1 MATSQEKTELVE
13 ELKGPHYYR
22 ITVNGYG
29 GETVFAK
36 ISKEAKDF
44 WSVHSKEHSDTDL
57 VQYCIG
63 AEEHTADDIVNG
75 KSDIE
80 FEDIDPTTIPK
91 EALFLHDPKDPESTG
106 APWFEPINEQ
116 FHNNQAEY
124 DGAYMTIE
132 KVSSADYDGEYIE
145 DVIESEGVSEFVER
159 IGEDSDWEIEAQV
172 GISETL
178 DYDGNQ
184 KSYESFDKGDCVFQF
199 HSAEKGTF
207 WEGYL
212 ETPGLFDETK
222 LKVIVG
228 EDAAGND
235 LVWGFVYDGEEV
247 DNEGGG
253 DTNGKGY
260 YAWTWEQEF

>member
-29 GETVFAK
+29 GETVFSS
-36 ISKEAKDF
+36 ISKEAQEY
-44 WSVHSKEHSDTDL
+44 WSEVSDEHGDSSL
-57 VQYCIG
+57 VSYAVNSEEWTPEQIIG
-63 AEEHTADDIVNG
+63 GE
-75 KSDIE
+75 SDIE
-80 FEDIDPTTIPK
+80 FDDIDPATIPRG
-91 EALFLHDPKDPESTG
+91 ALFLHDDDAEVG
-106 APWFEPINEQ
+106 RPWFEPPNEV

-132 KVSSADYDGEYIE
+132 KVSSMDYDATHID
-145 DVIESEGVSEFVER
+145 DVIEGESVGEFIER
-159 IGEDSDWEIEAQV
+159 IGEASDWEIEAQV
-172 GISETL
+172 GISETV
-178 DYDGNQ
+178 DYNGEK
-184 KSYESFDKGDCVFQF
+184 KSYESFEKGSHVFQF

-222 LKVIVG
+222 LKVIVD

-235 LVWGFVYDGEEV
+235 LVWGFTYNGEEV

-260 YAWTWEQEF
+260 YAWTWKQEF

>member
-1 MATSQEKTELVE
+1 MATSKEKTELVE

-29 GETVFAK
+29 GETIFST
-36 ISKEAKDF
+36 ISKEAREF
-44 WSVHSKEHSDTDL
+44 WSEVSDEYGDCAL
-57 VQYCIG
+57 VSYAVNSEEWTPEQIIG
-63 AEEHTADDIVNG
+63 GE
-75 KSDIE
+75 SDID
-80 FEDIDPTTIPK
+80 FEEIDPTTIPR
-91 EALFLHDPKDPESTG
+91 EALFLHDQDNEVG
-106 APWFEPINEQ
+106 RPWFEPPNEK

-132 KVSSADYDGEYIE
+132 KVSSPDYEGTYIE
-145 DVIESEGVSEFVER
+145 DVIEGEGVGEFIDR
-159 IGEDSDWEIEAQV
+159 IGEASDYEIEAQI

-178 DYDGNQ
+178 DYDGQ
-184 KSYESFDKGDCVFQF
+184 KKSYESFEKGSHVFQF

-207 WEGYL
+207 WDGYL

-222 LKVIVG
+222 LKVIVD

-235 LVWGFVYDGEEV
+235 LVWGFTYDGEEIEN
-247 DNEGGG
+247 DGGG

-260 YAWTWEQEF
+260 YAWTWSQEH